1 MGQVV
6 EQNPVFSKAV
16 EFDGFGCKF
25 KVSDVLA
32 IAAGMKEYHK

>member
-16 EFDGFGCKF
+16 EFDGFGGKF

-32 IAAGMKEYHK
+32 IVARVLESET

>member
-16 EFDGFGCKF
+16 EFDGFGGKF
-25 KVSDVLA
+25 KVSYALA
-32 IAAGMKEYHK
+32 LTAGVKEYHK